1 MAQSWRLT
9 LVSEDGVAAAAVVVN
24 GEVAADEEVVD
35 AVVVIETEEDVA
47 VNPVAAASDVVADS
61 SDMFVEVDLR
71 SLGDAQVDTH
81 AVMAAAVEFGYT
93 GAVERLKL
101 LDKHH
106 TDEARA
112 FDRQA
117 EVAATAARKGWL
129 WTAHFEAL
137 VEVVAESAA
146 LVAVVPA
153 LAAEIGAEQEVE
165 ELPA

>member
-1 MAQSWRLT
+1 M
-9 LVSEDGVAAAAVVVN
+9 SEDGVAAAAVVVN

-81 AVMAAAVEFGYT
+81 AVMAAVKTAAVEFGYT

-117 EVAATAARKGWL
+117 EVAATAARKG
-129 WTAHFEAL
+129 
-137 VEVVAESAA
+137 
-146 LVAVVPA
+146 
-153 LAAEIGAEQEVE
+153 
-165 ELPA
+165 

>member
-1 MAQSWRLT
+1 MT
-9 LVSEDGVAAAAVVVN
+9 EDGVAAAAVVVN

-106 TDEARA
+106 IDEARA

-117 EVAATAARKGWL
+117 EVVATAARKG
-129 WTAHFEAL
+129 
-137 VEVVAESAA
+137 
-146 LVAVVPA
+146 
-153 LAAEIGAEQEVE
+153 
-165 ELPA
+165 